1 MEVHKAPFQE
11 ESRLS
16 MGLCAQ
22 SHVSRWEG
30 SSWAWGWGLR
40 EGGGGGTRVAAPR
53 CLARCR
59 SWVAATGGR
68 ILSRRVIR
76 CVMESKDRAGSSRFG
91 DSGEKRLKGREIGR

>member
-40 EGGGGGTRVAAPR
+40 EGGGGGHQGGGAKVLGQVP
-53 CLARCR
+53 LMGR
-59 SWVAATGGR
+59 SH
-68 ILSRRVIR
+68 RREDSVPP
-76 CVMESKDRAGSSRFG
+76 G
-91 DSGEKRLKGREIGR
+91 DSVCHGVEGPCWLLTIRRFR